1 MSTDPLSRE
10 ATFLVSAYRTSHSIE
25 DVTALAKRVQ
35 TLLIAE
41 PGSFPSNVAMGVG
54 IGTYLHEF
62 ADQITLDEI
71 NTKVKT
77 QIDKYLPGA
86 PIRRTEVKFI
96 TDPTTGT
103 SGLAIFFELTT
114 GTTVDKNSF
123 ALVFKRRSEGGS
135 GTVLSDFYF

>member
-1 MSTDPLSRE
+1 MSTDPLSHE
-10 ATFLVSAYRTSHSIE
+10 A
-25 DVTALAKRVQ
+25 
-35 TLLIAE
+35 
-41 PGSFPSNVAMGVG
+41 
-54 IGTYLHEF
+54 TYLHEF